1 MSKPNTSKRNKDI
14 YRVTLWGAVTNI
26 ALAIAKVIAG
36 ILGRSGAMV
45 ADAVHSL
52 SDLASD
58 VVVILFVKLASKPK
72 DEDHHYG
79 HGKYETLATTI
90 IGIALAVVG
99 FGILSDSVMRIYSIT
114 QGKILDQPRL
124 IALVVAAI
132 SILSKEIL
140 YRQTLNV
147 GRKINSPAVIA
158 NAWHH
163 RSDAL
168 SSIGTF
174 IGVSCA
180 YFLGSKWRIADPIA
194 AIVVAGLILKVAYDL
209 VKVGIDELLERS
221 LPEKD
226 QQQILNIISQTPK
239 VVAPHNLRTRRI
251 GNNISIEVHIRVDGS
266 MSVDDSHLLTIEI
279 EKDIRA
285 HYGEDSMINIH
296 VEPIKHK

>member
-1 MSKPNTSKRNKDI
+1 MDNQNISKRNKDI
-14 YRVTLWGAVTNI
+14 YRVTLWGCIVNI
-26 ALAIAKVIAG
+26 ALAIVKVIAG

-90 IGIALAVVG
+90 IGLALGIVG
-99 FGILSDSVMRIYSIT
+99 FGILSDSVMRIYGVT
-114 QGKILDQPRL
+114 QGEILNQPRL
-124 IALVVAAI
+124 IALIVAAI

-140 YRQTLNV
+140 YRQTLKV
-147 GRKINSPAVIA
+147 GRKIDSPAVIA

-174 IGVSCA
+174 VGVGCA
-180 YFLGSKWRIADPIA
+180 YFLGAKWRIADPIA
-194 AIVVAGLILKVAYDL
+194 AIVVAALIIKIAYDL

-221 LPEKD
+221 LPEGD
-226 QQQILNIISQTPK
+226 QQKILNIIDQTPQ
-239 VVAPHNLRTRRI
+239 VATPHNLRTRRI
-251 GNNISIEVHIRVDGS
+251 GNNVAIEVHIRVDGS

-279 EKDIRA
+279 EENIRE
-285 HYGEDSMINIH
+285 HFGKESIINIH
-296 VEPIKHK
+296 VEPIK

>member
-1 MSKPNTSKRNKDI
+1 MSAQNIAKRKKDI
-14 YRVTLWGAVTNI
+14 YIVTLWGCVVNI
-26 ALAIAKVIAG
+26 ALAVAKVIAG
-36 ILGRSGAMV
+36 ICGRSGAMV

-90 IGIALAVVG
+90 IGLALAVVG
-99 FGILSDSVMRIYSIT
+99 FGILSDSAIRIYGVT
-114 QGKILDQPRL
+114 QGEVLDQPRL
-124 IALVVAAI
+124 IALIVAAI

-140 YRQTLNV
+140 YRQTLKV
-147 GRKINSPAVIA
+147 GSRIESPAVIA

-174 IGVSCA
+174 VGVGCA
-180 YFLGSKWRIADPIA
+180 YFLGAKWRIADPIA
-194 AIVVAGLILKVAYDL
+194 AILVAGLILKVAYDL

-221 LPEKD
+221 LPKED
-226 QQQILNIISQTPK
+226 QQQILNIICQTPK
-239 VVAPHNLRTRRI
+239 VVTPHNLRTRRI

-266 MSVDDSHLLTIEI
+266 MSVDHSHLLTIEI
-279 EKDIRA
+279 EKNIRA
-285 HYGEDSMINIH
+285 HYGEDSMIKIH
-296 VEPIKHK
+296 VEPIK